1 LKENIEKIAVSDS
14 GINIYKFN
22 FIGEDITY
30 QGVIAQELINTEFEK
45 ALIIEDDFYKV
56 DYSQIDVEFKKLNI

>member
-1 LKENIEKIAVSDS
+1 MKVYVGYDPR
-14 GINIYKFN
+14 
-22 FIGEDITY
+22 EDITY

-45 ALIIEDDFYKV
+45 ALIIENNFYKV